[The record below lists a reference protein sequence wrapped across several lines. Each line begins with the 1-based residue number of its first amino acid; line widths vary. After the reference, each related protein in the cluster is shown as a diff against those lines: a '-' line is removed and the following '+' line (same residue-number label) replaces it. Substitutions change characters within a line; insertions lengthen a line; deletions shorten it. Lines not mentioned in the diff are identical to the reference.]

1 MSKKRNI
8 NQFIDIVNKIH
19 NNYYDYSLVDYKN
32 NNTKIKIICPKHG
45 VFEQIPSH
53 HIRGSKCPKCSVTRR
68 SNTKEN
74 FIKKSKDIH
83 NNKYNYSLVDYK
95 NSNTKV
101 EIICP
106 IHGIFQQ
113 KPYSHLSG
121 SGCPSCHIDK
131 MRNNNDNF
139 IKRSS
144 IIHNNQYDYSIVDYI
159 DNKTKIK
166 IICPIHGIFEQTPH
180 AHLNGQ
186 KCPKC
191 QDTKKT
197 NLDFKQISKNKHN
210 NYYDYSLV
218 NYINNK
224 TKVNII
230 CPKHGIFKQRP
241 DDHLNG
247 HGCIKCSGKLRN
259 NLKDIISKSNEIHNN
274 LYNYD
279 KSIYINNKTKM
290 IVTCPKHGDF
300 KVTPNNHINK
310 KSGCPKCKE
319 SIGERTIRL
328 FLEDN
333 NIKYIIQK
341 RFKNCKYKLSL
352 PFDFYLMDYNICIEY
367 DGIQH
372 FKSLKFF
379 GGYKRL
385 NEQKIK
391 DSIKNNYCLN
401 NNIKLYRISY
411 KDDINIKLNEIKKG
425 LNI

>member
-1 MSKKRNI
+1 
-8 NQFIDIVNKIH
+8 
-19 NNYYDYSLVDYKN
+19 
-32 NNTKIKIICPKHG
+32 
-45 VFEQIPSH
+45 
-53 HIRGSKCPKCSVTRR
+53 
-68 SNTKEN
+68 
-74 FIKKSKDIH
+74 
-83 NNKYNYSLVDYK
+83 
-95 NSNTKV
+95 
-101 EIICP
+101 
-106 IHGIFQQ
+106 
-113 KPYSHLSG
+113 
-121 SGCPSCHIDK
+121 

-372 FKSLKFF
+372 FKSLKIF
-379 GGYKRL
+379 GGDKRL

-391 DSIKNNYCLN
+391 DNIKNNYCLN